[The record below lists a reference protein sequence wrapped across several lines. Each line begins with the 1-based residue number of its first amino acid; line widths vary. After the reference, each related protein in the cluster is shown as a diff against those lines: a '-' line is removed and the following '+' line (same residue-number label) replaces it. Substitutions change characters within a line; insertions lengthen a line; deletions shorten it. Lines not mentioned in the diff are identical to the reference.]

1 MKTTLLLGLLTIL
14 PLCADDD
21 TFRER
26 FADPATR
33 DSALAEL
40 IPGTRDAFF
49 HTALAHQIAGREADF
64 QATLVAW
71 RVAAKRKTDPV
82 DLTGIKVLENRQL
95 LLDYQKSPDTS
106 LAELIKR
113 LNLDFSAAQPNAAA
127 AENLPTRLD
136 PALVNI
142 AAFEAAAARKSSQ
155 QPYTGYSGRR
165 LYQELPDFANFDPA
179 KTRWFI
185 RSLRRADLPGVVE
198 LISRGIGNE
207 PSVAFGSETVHKL
220 LTAEQLA
227 ALLQLQP
234 SLSGNE
240 EFATA
245 WLAKLKPGAETDLDR
260 DPAAHADYLA
270 KCRDFALT
278 LPPALNSLKAHVL
291 YHHLRLQAARNL
303 YPKQDFLAYLA
314 LPRDK
319 HPLLK
324 VAESEFVKFP
334 VRPDQDWSKATGC
347 PPAGDDRELI
357 DLYLN
362 HFLSDAEKPAEFAP
376 YVPQATLTVMHARA
390 RLLAGADP
398 ARWAAALD
406 PAAFREL
413 QEETRVRFTRQ
424 RPDRLDSAAAVA
436 IDLELKHTPDLLIRI
451 FELDLPAHLARN
463 ESDPEADLDIEGMV
477 PHHQRRLTFN
487 EAPLISHRERIDLP
501 ELAGPGA
508 WLVEFVSGRVTARA
522 LVRKGDLTVYQDRSA
537 AAQTLRV
544 FDETGAPVPAAVLT
558 LGAERLTADASGTIT
573 VPDSAMKPLR
583 SGVVAAGKLATRVDI
598 GPREDE
604 LALEAKFH
612 LDREQLLADRETSL
626 QLRVRLTNHG
636 HELPLDLLK
645 NPSLVLRGELS
656 GGITTERVIAENL
669 ALKPAMEIPFQVPAD
684 LRKLTL
690 SLRATAHPPTGA
702 EPVSLSKEE
711 TYQLNGDLARSN
723 IATVFF
729 SPTTTGHRLE
739 LRGRNGEPIPSR
751 ALTLTASRNDY
762 DEDVKT
768 VVRTDAQGR
777 VDLGTLETIDYLAA
791 SAGPDDARSNP
802 SAISEALYEP
812 LAATFFTPTDLNLTP
827 DSVVRLPLARATAP
841 DRMVHSLLEMLDD
854 QPVHDHFDKLA
865 VENGQLVLRGL
876 PPGNYKL
883 VLEDDNEIDIR
894 VTTGIPQDKLL
905 VSPTRILPA
914 YAPLN
919 PVIESTNAAN
929 GTLTV
934 KFRDLDPATRISLVG
949 KRYLH
954 GEWSGGGALHPFG
967 SPLPPSMDRGFTTC
981 GYLTNR
987 LLDDETRYILDRRA
1001 SKTFPG
1007 SMLPRPGL
1015 LLNRWENET
1024 AEQIHII
1031 SQDGTD
1037 GGLDS
1042 GRGRGSVASKVGRKP
1057 SPNGGNDAH
1066 AAICD
1071 FLRQPSIVRFD
1082 LDPPADGVLTL
1093 PLADFKD
1100 CQFIEITASS
1110 PDADSSRIVPLPPCD
1125 PPLRDR
1131 RLARPLDPKLH
1142 FQATRRAAYLAKGA
1156 TATIENLLDADWRAF
1171 TTLSDAHQ
1179 LIFGMK
1185 PDERLGK
1192 FVFLTEWPDLTE
1204 IRKLELIA
1212 EHPCHELH
1220 LFLARKDPE
1229 FFKKFVKPL
1238 LERKPEPTVIDDI
1251 LLGRDLATHLRP
1263 FAWQRLNAAEKA
1275 LLAQALPAAR
1285 ERILRELQLRWEL
1298 EAPTPEQE
1306 TQLFTQTLRG
1316 TSLEVTDSLGLAR
1329 KELQSREDE
1338 GLMVSSGISYIQE
1351 KLRRIVIPNVRF
1363 EDISLEEALEFLR
1376 LRAMELDSIEADPSR
1391 KGINIVC
1398 RQLPGPMPVI
1408 KSLQLNNVPVGQVLK
1423 YICENTKMS
1432 YKTDDFAVTVM
1443 PMTDGGDELFTR
1455 TFPVPPGFHQ
1465 ALLEAAGRGDYQ
1477 VDPFADAG
1485 AAKPAI
1491 TARSS
1496 IADTLKRFGVSFPP
1510 GTKATLSPSGLTVT
1524 NSAQEL
1530 DKIESL
1536 TGSMKCTAPIATESD
1551 RTTTTAFTDSDEP
1564 STDPFGGYVLPPVD
1578 SGGESAADPFCAP
1591 ELPNSVGAA
1600 AGGAFPVTP
1609 ATPASDVDPFA
1620 APELPRGIDG
1630 PAATPATHALR
1641 VSPDRTRVWREA
1653 NYYRHSGATGE
1664 KLVPLNRFWLDLAS
1678 WDGKGPFLSP
1688 HFNACAT
1695 TANEALM
1702 CLALLDL
1709 PFKAGRPEV
1718 VVDGNR
1724 LQVKAREPMLLFY
1737 KDTRPADKVAPESP
1751 LLVRQTFCPLG
1762 EPFRTVAGEQVENPV
1777 TGDFRPGVPYTMA
1790 LTITN
1795 PTGSGRRV
1803 EVLAQIPAG
1812 SIPLGGKPA
1821 TLSESHQLEP
1831 YGVLNLELACYFPA
1845 AGDFATYPLHVSSND
1860 TVLAHTA
1867 PRALRVSNKP
1877 EPRDAAAWSVLAA
1890 EGSMEAV
1897 LNRLRTENL
1906 GTIDLSEIRWRLKD
1920 RGVFLKVTA
1929 LLRERMHHSP
1939 AVAAYGFLHN
1949 DPQSMRDYLE
1959 NSTAVTQLG
1968 QWLDSPLLTVR
1979 PRLHHDWRTLEF
1991 DPLVNPRAH
2000 RFTSASRITHEAA
2013 REHYHAFLDQL
2024 AWKPALDATDQLT
2037 LTAFLLL
2044 QDRVAEALERFDRI
2058 DPKKL
2063 PSRMHY
2069 DYLQAVVL
2077 CYREQPAAARAIA
2090 LTTVPKL
2097 PPGLW
2102 RERFQA
2108 VIDQTAEIAELTD
2121 KAATAKPAPAVPAE
2135 PRIELAMEGSN
2146 KIRLTH
2152 RGADEAVLQIF
2163 GVDLEML
2170 FTKDPFLTG
2179 DAGGPPA
2186 IRPNRV
2192 LTVPLAKDRTET
2204 TVELPADLPPGNL
2217 LIDARAGGAKR
2228 LKVLDSA
2235 ALDVRRF
2242 AADRTLQVLDSA
2254 TGRPLPKTYVKV
2266 YVLTASGEPV
2276 FHKDGYTDLRGKFDY
2291 LTHTA
2296 TDPSTIKQLAILVS
2310 HPEKGART
2318 MVWER

>member
-1 MKTTLLLGLLTIL
+1 MKTTLLLGLLTVL

-33 DSALAEL
+33 DSALTEL

-49 HTALAHQIAGREADF
+49 HTALAHQLAGREAEF
-64 QATLVAW
+64 QATLAAW
-71 RVAAKRKTDPV
+71 RLAAERKTEPV
-82 DLTGIKVLENRQL
+82 PLTGIKVLENRQL
-95 LLDYQKSPDTS
+95 LLDYQKSPDAS

-127 AENLPTRLD
+127 AETLPTRLD
-136 PALVNI
+136 PALI
-142 AAFEAAAARKSSQ
+142 AEAAFEAAAAKKSPQ
-155 QPYTGYSGRR
+155 QPYTGYSGQRIYR
-165 LYQELPDFANFDPA
+165 ELAGFANFDPA
-179 KTRWFI
+179 KTRWFLQA
-185 RSLRRADLPGVVE
+185 LRRADLPGVVE
-198 LISRGIGNE
+198 LVDRGLSLE
-207 PSVAFGSETVHKL
+207 PPVPFGRETVHGL
-220 LTAEQLA
+220 LTSDQLA
-227 ALLQLQP
+227 ALLERHPGLIN
-234 SLSGNE
+234 NE
-240 EFATA
+240 AFATA
-245 WLAKLKPGAETDLDR
+245 YLAKLRPGSETDFER

-270 KCRDFALT
+270 KCRDFALRLT
-278 LPPALNSLKAHVL
+278 PALNSLKGHVL
-291 YHHLRLQAARNL
+291 YHHLRLQAEQNRF
-303 YPKQDFLAYLA
+303 PKEDFLAYLA
-314 LPRDK
+314 LPRSR

-324 VAESEFVKFP
+324 ADEKEFVKFP
-334 VRPDQDWSKATGC
+334 TNPNQNCENATGC
-347 PPAGDDRELI
+347 PPVGDDRELI
-357 DLYLN
+357 ELYLN
-362 HFLSDAEKPAEFAP
+362 HYLSDTDKPSDFAP
-376 YVPQATLTVMHARA
+376 YVPQATLAVMHARA

-413 QEETRVRFTRQ
+413 QEETRIRFTRQ
-424 RPDRLDSAAAVA
+424 RPGRLDSAARVA
-436 IDLELKHTPDLLIRI
+436 LDLDLKHTPDLLVRI
-451 FELDLPAHLARN
+451 YELDLPAHLAKHPS
-463 ESDPEADLDIEGMV
+463 EPEADLDIEGMV
-477 PHHQRRLTFN
+477 PHQQRRLTFDQ
-487 EAPLISHRERIDLP
+487 APLVSHRERIDLP

-508 WLVEFVSGRVTARA
+508 WLVEFVSGRVSARA
-522 LVRKGDLTVYQDRSA
+522 LVRKGDLTVYQERA
-537 AAQTLRV
+537 ATAQTLRV
-544 FDETGAPVPAAVLT
+544 FDETGNPVPSATLT
-558 LGAERLTADASGTIT
+558 LGSERLTADAAGVIT
-573 VPDSAMKPLR
+573 VPDSSMKPLR
-583 SGVVAAGKLATRVDI
+583 SGVVAAGKLATRVDL
-598 GPREDE
+598 GTREDE
-604 LALEAKFH
+604 LALDAKFH
-612 LDREQLLADRETSL
+612 LDREQLLADQETRL

-636 HELPLDLLK
+636 CELPLDRLK

-656 GGITTERVIAENL
+656 GGITTERVIAEDL

-684 LRKLTL
+684 LLKLTL
-690 SLRATAHPPTGA
+690 SLRATAVPPAGT
-702 EPVSLSKEE
+702 EPVSLSGEA
-711 TYQLNGDLARSN
+711 TYQLNGDLSGSR

-729 SPTTTGHRLE
+729 SPTATGHRLE
-739 LRGRNGEPIPSR
+739 LRGRNGEPVPSR
-751 ALTLTASRNDY
+751 ALTITATRIDY
-762 DEDVKT
+762 DETVKT

-777 VDLGTLETIDYLAA
+777 VDLGALDTIDLLEISDGPEKTKPGAVGINTVSYEPRAA
-791 SAGPDDARSNP
+791 SFFP
-802 SAISEALYEP
+802 S
-812 LAATFFTPTDLNLTP
+812 TDLHLTP
-827 DSVVRLPLARATAP
+827 DSVVRLPLLRATAP
-841 DRMVHSLLEMLDD
+841 DRMVHSLLELRDGG
-854 QPVHDHFDKLA
+854 PIRDHFDKLTA
-865 VENGQLVLRGL
+865 ENGQLVLRGL
-876 PPGNYKL
+876 PPGDFKL
-883 VLEDDNEIDIR
+883 TLEDDNEIDIR
-894 VTTGIPQDKLL
+894 VSAGVPREKLL
-905 VSPTRILPA
+905 VSPTRILPVF
-914 YAPLN
+914 APLQ
-919 PVIESTNAAN
+919 PSIESATAAD
-929 GTLTV
+929 GSLTV
-934 KFRDLDPATRISLVG
+934 KFRDLDPATRVALVG

-954 GEWSGGGALHPFG
+954 GDWTPGGALYPFPN
-967 SPLPPSMDRGFTTC
+967 PLPPAVSRGFSSC

-1024 AEQIHII
+1024 AEQKNLTG
-1031 SQDGTD
+1031 QGAAE

-1042 GRGRGSVASKVGRKP
+1042 GGSVLLGASGRKTKP
-1057 SPNGGNDAH
+1057 SPDSGKTIH

-1071 FLRQPSIVRFD
+1071 FLHQGAVVRFD

-1093 PLADFKD
+1093 PLADFRD
-1100 CQFIEITASS
+1100 CQFIEINASS
-1110 PDADSSRIVPLPPCD
+1110 PDVDFSRIVPLPPCD
-1125 PPLRDR
+1125 TPLRDR

-1142 FQATRRAAYLAKGA
+1142 FQATRRAAYLAKDA

-1171 TTLSDAHQ
+1171 TTLADAHQ
-1179 LIFGMK
+1179 LLFGMK

-1204 IRKLELIA
+1204 TRKLELLA
-1212 EHPCHELH
+1212 EHPCNELH

-1229 FFKKFVKPL
+1229 FFKKFVRPL

-1251 LLGRDLATHLRP
+1251 LLGRDLSDHLRP

-1275 LLAQALPAAR
+1275 LVALAVPTAR
-1285 ERILRELQLRWEL
+1285 ERIHRELKLRWEL
-1298 EAPTPEQE
+1298 EAPAPEQE

-1316 TSLEVTDSLGLAR
+1316 TSLDVTDSLGLAR
-1329 KELQSREDE
+1329 KELRSREDE
-1338 GLMVSSGISYIQE
+1338 GLMVSSGISYINE
-1351 KLRRIVIPNVRF
+1351 KLRRIVVPSVRF
-1363 EDISLEEALEFLR
+1363 EDITLEEAIDFLR
-1376 LRAMELDSIEADPSR
+1376 QRSKELDTIESDPSR
-1391 KGINIVC
+1391 KGINFLMRNIG
-1398 RQLPGPMPVI
+1398 GPMPVI
-1408 KSLQLNNVPVGQVLK
+1408 KSLQLSNIPIGQVLK
-1423 YICENTKMS
+1423 YICDATKTR
-1432 YKTDDFAVTVM
+1432 YKTDDFAVTVI
-1443 PMTDGGDELFTR
+1443 PATECADENFTR
-1455 TFPVPPGFHQ
+1455 TFRVPPNFQ
-1465 ALLEAAGRGDYQ
+1465 QTLSEALGGNDPN
-1477 VDPFADAG
+1477 DPFADTG
-1485 AAKPAI
+1485 PGKVGI
-1491 TARSS
+1491 LGRSS
-1496 IADTLKRFGVSFPP
+1496 IIDALKRSGIVFPP
-1510 GTKATLSPSGLTVT
+1510 GTSVTLTPSGLLVT
-1524 NSAQEL
+1524 NSALEM
-1530 DKIESL
+1530 DKIETL
-1536 TGSMKCTAPIATESD
+1536 IERLSMPTADAGRAHD
-1551 RTTTTAFTDSDEP
+1551 GFNDGDQA
-1564 STDPFGGYVLPPVD
+1564 
-1578 SGGESAADPFCAP
+1578 AADPF
-1591 ELPNSVGAA
+1591 
-1600 AGGAFPVTP
+1600 
-1609 ATPASDVDPFA
+1609 SDYGSAIVDSSKESNADPFA
-1620 APELPRGIDG
+1620 APELPNRIGG
-1630 PAATPATHALR
+1630 AGGGAVVPVTPATPVTHALR

-1653 NYYRHSGATGE
+1653 NYYRHSGATDE
-1664 KLVPLNRFWLDLAS
+1664 TLIPLNRFWLDLAS

-1695 TANEALM
+1695 NANEALM

-1724 LQVKAREPMLLFY
+1724 LRVKAREPMLLFY
-1737 KDTRPADKVAPESP
+1737 RDTRAADKVAPESP

-1762 EPFRTVAGEQVENPV
+1762 EPFRTVAGERVENPV

-1795 PTGSGRRV
+1795 PTGIGRRV

-1812 SIPLGGKPA
+1812 AIPLGGKSA
-1821 TLSESHQLEP
+1821 TLSEARQIEP
-1831 YGVLNLELACYFPA
+1831 YGVLNLELTCYFPA
-1845 AGDFATYPLHVSSND
+1845 AGEFATYPLHVSSDD

-1867 PRALRVSNKP
+1867 ARVIRVSNKP
-1877 EPRDAAAWSVLAA
+1877 EPRDAATWSVLAA
-1890 EGSMEAV
+1890 EGTSQAV
-1897 LNRLRTENL
+1897 LDRLRTENL
-1906 GTIDLSEIRWRLKD
+1906 GTIDLSDIRWRLKD
-1920 RGVFLKVTA
+1920 REMFLKVSA
-1929 LLRERMHHSP
+1929 ILRERMFHSP

-1979 PRLHHDWRTLEF
+1979 PRPHHDWRTLEF

-2000 RFTSASRITHEAA
+2000 RFTAASRFTHDAA

-2024 AWKPALDATDQLT
+2024 AWKPALDAADQLT

-2063 PSRMHY
+2063 ASRMHY

-2121 KAATAKPAPAVPAE
+2121 KAAAAKPAPAVAAE
-2135 PRIELAMEGSN
+2135 PRIELAMDGSN
-2146 KIRLTH
+2146 KIRIAH
-2152 RGADEAVLQIF
+2152 RGADEADLRIF

-2179 DAGGPPA
+2179 DSGGPPA
-2186 IRPNRV
+2186 IRPNRI
-2192 LTVPLAKDRTET
+2192 LTVPLAKDGTET
-2204 TVELPADLPPGNL
+2204 TIELPPDLPPGNL
-2217 LIDARAGGAKR
+2217 LIDARAGGAKQ

-2254 TGRPLPKTYVKV
+2254 SHHPLPKTYVKV
-2266 YVLTASGEPV
+2266 YVRTASGDIV

-2296 TDPSTIKQLAILVS
+2296 TDPSTINQIAILVS